1 MNYSKIVKYISWAL
15 LIIGAVIGAL
25 GFIIGFGTNDAV
37 AVDMLLYC
45 GYAMAGIA
53 VAAVVGLGIYASAT
67 VDPKKLLKSA
77 AVLVAALA
85 VIIVAY
91 LVAPGADPVAY
102 SGLPQSKSVLKLT
115 DTILILTYV
124 FCGATILSVIVG
136 AIVSGARNKK

>member
-1 MNYSKIVKYISWAL
+1 MYVKIVKYISWAL
-15 LIIGAVIGAL
+15 LIIGAVIGVI

-45 GYAMAGIA
+45 GYAMAAVA
-53 VAAVVGLGIYASAT
+53 VAAIVVLGIYASAI

-77 AVLVAALA
+77 GILVAALA
-85 VIIVAY
+85 IIVVAY
-91 LVAPGADPVAY
+91 LVAPGADPVGY
-102 SGLPQSKSVLKLT
+102 NGLPQSKSVLKLT

>member
-1 MNYSKIVKYISWAL
+1 MYVKIVKYISWAL
-15 LIIGAVIGAL
+15 LIIGAVIGVI

-37 AVDMLLYC
+37 AVVMLLYC
-45 GYAMAGIA
+45 GSAMAAVA
-53 VAAVVGLGIYASAT
+53 VAAIVVLGIYASAI

-77 AVLVAALA
+77 GILVAALA
-85 VIIVAY
+85 IIVVAY
-91 LVAPGADPVAY
+91 LVAPGADPVGY
-102 SGLPQSKSVLKLT
+102 NGLPQSKTVLKLT

>member
-1 MNYSKIVKYISWAL
+1 MYVKVVKYISWAL
-15 LIIGAVIGAL
+15 LIIGAVIGVI

-45 GYAMAGIA
+45 GYAMAAVA
-53 VAAVVGLGIYASAT
+53 VAAIVVLGIYASAI

-77 AVLVAALA
+77 GILVAALA
-85 VIIVAY
+85 IIVVAY
-91 LVAPGADPVAY
+91 LVAPGADPVGY
-102 SGLPQSKSVLKLT
+102 NGLPQSKTVLKLT

>member
-1 MNYSKIVKYISWAL
+1 MYVKIVKYISWAL
-15 LIIGAVIGAL
+15 LIIGAVIGVI

-45 GYAMAGIA
+45 GYAMAAVA
-53 VAAVVGLGIYASAT
+53 VAAIVGLGIYASAI

-77 AVLVAALA
+77 GILVAALA
-85 VIIVAY
+85 IIVVAY
-91 LVAPGADPVAY
+91 LVAPGADPVGY
-102 SGLPQSKSVLKLT
+102 NGLPQSKTVLKLT

>member
-15 LIIGAVIGAL
+15 LIIGAVIGVL

-37 AVDMLLYC
+37 AVDTLLYC

-53 VAAVVGLGIYASAT
+53 VLAIVGLGIYVSAT
-67 VDPKKLLKSA
+67 VDAKKLIKSA
-77 AVLVAALA
+77 VILILALA
-85 VIIVAY
+85 IIIVAY
-91 LVAPGADPVAY
+91 LVAPGADPVGY

-124 FCGATILSVIVG
+124 FCGATVLSVIVG

>member
-1 MNYSKIVKYISWAL
+1 MYVKIVKYISWAL
-15 LIIGAVIGAL
+15 LIIGAVIGVI

-45 GYAMAGIA
+45 GYAMAAVA
-53 VAAVVGLGIYASAT
+53 VAAIVVLGIYASAI

-77 AVLVAALA
+77 GILVAALA
-85 VIIVAY
+85 IIVVAY
-91 LVAPGADPVAY
+91 LVAPGADPVGY
-102 SGLPQSKSVLKLT
+102 NGLPQSKTVLKLT

-136 AIVSGARNKK
+136 AIVSGSRNKK

>member
-1 MNYSKIVKYISWAL
+1 MYVKIVKYISWAL
-15 LIIGAVIGAL
+15 LIIGAVIGVI

-45 GYAMAGIA
+45 GYAMAAVA
-53 VAAVVGLGIYASAT
+53 VAAIVVLGIYASAI

-77 AVLVAALA
+77 GILVAALA
-85 VIIVAY
+85 IIVVAY
-91 LVAPGADPVAY
+91 LVAPGADPVGY
-102 SGLPQSKSVLKLT
+102 NGLPQSKTVLKLT

>member
-1 MNYSKIVKYISWAL
+1 MYAKIVKYISWAL
-15 LIIGAVIGAL
+15 LIIGAIIGVI
-25 GFIIGFGTNDAV
+25 GFIIGFGTSDAV

-53 VAAVVGLGIYASAT
+53 VAAIVVLGIYASAI

-77 AVLVAALA
+77 GILIAALA
-85 VIIVAY
+85 IIVVAY
-91 LVAPGADPVAY
+91 LVAPGADPVGY
-102 SGLPQSKSVLKLT
+102 TGLPQSKTVLKLT

-124 FCGATILSVIVG
+124 FFGATVLSVIVG

>member
-1 MNYSKIVKYISWAL
+1 MYSKIVKYISWAL
-15 LIIGAVIGAL
+15 LIIGALIGVL

-53 VAAVVGLGIYASAT
+53 VAAIVCLGIYASAI
-67 VDPKKLLKSA
+67 VDPKKLMKSA
-77 AVLVAALA
+77 AILIAAIA
-85 VIIVAY
+85 VIVVAY
-91 LVAPGADPVAY
+91 LVAPGADPVGY
-102 SGLPQSKSVLKLT
+102 NGLPQSKTVLKLT

>member
-1 MNYSKIVKYISWAL
+1 MYVKIVKYISWAL
-15 LIIGAVIGAL
+15 LIIGAVIGVI

-37 AVDMLLYC
+37 AVDMLLYR
-45 GYAMAGIA
+45 GYAMAAVA
-53 VAAVVGLGIYASAT
+53 VAAIVVLGIYASAI

-77 AVLVAALA
+77 GILVAALA
-85 VIIVAY
+85 IIVVAY
-91 LVAPGADPVAY
+91 LVAPGADPVGY
-102 SGLPQSKSVLKLT
+102 NGLPQSKTVLKLT

>member
-1 MNYSKIVKYISWAL
+1 MYVKIVKYISWAL
-15 LIIGAVIGAL
+15 LIIGAVIGVI

-45 GYAMAGIA
+45 GYAMAAVA
-53 VAAVVGLGIYASAT
+53 VAAIVVLGIYASAI

-77 AVLVAALA
+77 GILVAALA
-85 VIIVAY
+85 IIVVAY
-91 LVAPGADPVAY
+91 LVAPGADPVGY
-102 SGLPQSKSVLKLT
+102 NGLPQSKTVLKLT

-136 AIVSGARNKK
+136 AIISGARNKK

>member
-15 LIIGAVIGAL
+15 LIIGAVIGVL

-37 AVDMLLYC
+37 AVDTLLYC

-53 VAAVVGLGIYASAT
+53 VLAIVGLGIYVSAT
-67 VDPKKLLKSA
+67 VDAKKLIKSA
-77 AVLVAALA
+77 VILIVALA
-85 VIIVAY
+85 IIIVAY
-91 LVAPGADPVAY
+91 LVAPGADPVGY

-124 FCGATILSVIVG
+124 FCGATVLAVIVG

>member
-1 MNYSKIVKYISWAL
+1 MYVKVVKYISWAL
-15 LIIGAVIGAL
+15 LIIGAVIGVI

-45 GYAMAGIA
+45 GYAMAAVA
-53 VAAVVGLGIYASAT
+53 VAAIVVLGIYASAI

-77 AVLVAALA
+77 GILVAALA
-85 VIIVAY
+85 IIVVAY
-91 LVAPGADPVAY
+91 LVAPGADPVGY
-102 SGLPQSKSVLKLT
+102 NGLPQSKTVLKLT

-136 AIVSGARNKK
+136 AIVSGSRNKK

>member
-1 MNYSKIVKYISWAL
+1 MYVKVVKYISWAL
-15 LIIGAVIGAL
+15 LIIGAVIGVI

-45 GYAMAGIA
+45 GYAMAAVA
-53 VAAVVGLGIYASAT
+53 VAAIVGLGIYASAI

-77 AVLVAALA
+77 GILVAALA
-85 VIIVAY
+85 IIVVAY
-91 LVAPGADPVAY
+91 LVAPGADPVGY
-102 SGLPQSKSVLKLT
+102 NGLPQSKTVLKLT

-136 AIVSGARNKK
+136 AIVSGSRNKK